1 VRVLQGN
8 RVLEVKSGGVT
19 KGTTARQWLPAV
31 GAAPFILAV
40 GDDWTDEDLFA
51 VLPAS
56 AYSIRVGQAQS
67 HARFT
72 VRDYQDV
79 RRLLADLIAASVAHP
94 PAPVAAGT
102 AAG

>member
-1 VRVLQGN
+1 VLQGN

-19 KGTTARQWLPAV
+19 KGTTARQWLPGT
-31 GAAPFILAV
+31 GAAPFILAL

-72 VRDYQDV
+72 LQDYHDV
-79 RRLLADLIAASVAHP
+79 RRLLADLVAASQEQGAA
-94 PAPVAAGT
+94 PAPAGAASG
-102 AAG
+102 